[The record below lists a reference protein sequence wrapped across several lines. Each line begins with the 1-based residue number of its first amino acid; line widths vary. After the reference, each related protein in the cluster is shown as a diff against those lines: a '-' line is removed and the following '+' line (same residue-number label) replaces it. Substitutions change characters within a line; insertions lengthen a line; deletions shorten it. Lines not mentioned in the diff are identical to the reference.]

1 MAMPKNMITKPMKRP
16 SDLIG
21 VINGKIPSELLVPIG
36 KRGSFM
42 HHTAARGWRCLM
54 WHLTPQLAR
63 LGADDWDLASVDPRT
78 FQRQWEIYDGRT
90 YPGSGRYLPE
100 SMWAAHEAKGGT
112 WGKRDNGSIEVDLWQ
127 SPGRP
132 TIERWRRMAGNA
144 MAAIPGTSP
153 HGLALAVDLALD
165 DDEDAIADPITEA
178 VVRFLMENDLALN
191 CGFAWSTPSEP
202 WHLQWFMG
210 DIIPEFVLAW
220 ERLMGEHPPL
230 PPTDPQIPTNPLPKS
245 GLELIGMY
253 TISVRYGPGHAK
265 YRITA
270 KEVIHEVNGDAAN
283 IDKDAGVNELEV
295 GWEGL
300 VALLASR
307 RSVGNPFRI
316 NGEPRTDGWFD
327 ANLDRHWEA
336 ARNNPA

>member
-1 MAMPKNMITKPMKRP
+1 MAMPTNMPTRPIKRP
-16 SDLIG
+16 SDLLN
-21 VINGKIPSELLVPIG
+21 VTNGKVPSSLMVPIG
-36 KRGSFM
+36 KRGSLM
-42 HHTAARGWRCLM
+42 HHMAFRGWQCLM
-54 WHLTPQLAR
+54 FHLVPQLAR
-63 LGADDWDLASVDPRT
+63 LGADGWDLASIDPRT
-78 FQRQWEIYDGRT
+78 YERQWQIYDRRT
-90 YPGSGRYLPE
+90 YPASGRYLPE
-100 SMWAAHEAKGGT
+100 SMWAAHEARGGR
-112 WGKRDNGSIEVDLWQ
+112 WGTRDNGSIEEDLWQ
-127 SPGRP
+127 APNSERV
-132 TIERWRRMAGNA
+132 ERWRRVAGYA

-165 DDEDAIADPITEA
+165 DDDDAIADPITEA
-178 VVRFLMENDLALN
+178 VVRFLMADNLALN

-202 WHLQWFMG
+202 WHVQWYVG
-210 DIIPEFVLAW
+210 DDIPQFVLDW
-220 ERLMGEHPPL
+220 EKLMNEHPPI
-230 PPTDPQIPTNPLPKS
+230 PPTDPIPTNPLPTS

-253 TISVRYGPGHAK
+253 TVAVRYGPGTAK

-283 IDKDAGVNELEV
+283 IDKSAGVNEIEI

-316 NGEPRTDGWFD
+316 NGAPRQDGWFD
-327 ANLDRHWEA
+327 ANLDAHWEA